1 MLMLDKLKE
10 KNSKKAFTLV
20 ELVIVIAVLGILAA
34 IAVPVIT
41 SMLNSA
47 RLSTL
52 KSNSTTVDMVIKE
65 AVNAYKV
72 GLKTE
77 YNNKPVT
84 TATVKD
90 VLIQNGVKL
99 DVMEKQT
106 INKVDYAIYWDKDTQ
121 AVSVHSG
128 TNITAYN
135 IDQKIADI
143 TDL

>member
-1 MLMLDKLKE
+1 MLMLDKLKA

-65 AVNAYKV
+65 AVNEYKV

-90 VLIQNGVKL
+90 VLIQNSIKL
-99 DVMEKQT
+99 DVMEKKT
-106 INKVDYAIYWDKDTQ
+106 IDKVDYAIYWDKDVQ
-121 AVSVHSG
+121 AVSIHSG
-128 TNITAYN
+128 TNITSYN